1 MKTIVIGIHG
11 IGNKPSKKILKDWWR
26 KSILE
31 GLKKYNYPSR
41 SFDFEM
47 VYWADLLHEKPLDP
61 DVADR
66 DDPLFMAEKY
76 FPESQPIIK
85 PVGFR
90 QKAIEYLE
98 KYYDRLMI
106 KGLLSLENKKITELF
121 IHRHMK
127 DLASYYA
134 PQYIEVKGEKLLVK
148 DAIINRF
155 LDKLKR
161 HSRKKIFLIG
171 HSMGSIIVHDALFE
185 KPADIKIDTLVS
197 IGSPLGQ
204 RYVIDKYKNVLKE
217 KSINKFTVPDNIINY
232 WYNLADMEDQ
242 VAINH
247 TLSKYYLKNSDGI
260 EIIDK
265 IVKNNYTY
273 DGISNPHKSFG
284 YLRTPEFAEI
294 INSFLVSEKKGLFG
308 WFKSILKS

>member
-1 MKTIVIGIHG
+1 MQTIVIGIHG
-11 IGNKPSKKILKDWWR
+11 IGNKPSAKILKDWWR
-26 KSILE
+26 KSMLE
-31 GLKKYNYPSR
+31 GLKKFNYPSR
-41 SFDFEM
+41 SFDFEL

-61 DVADR
+61 DVTDR

-76 FPESQPIIK
+76 FPESQTTIK

-98 KYYDRLMI
+98 KYYDRLII
-106 KGLLSLENKKITELF
+106 KGLLSLENKTITELF

-127 DLASYYA
+127 DLARYYT
-134 PQYIEVKGEKLLVK
+134 PEYIEVKGERLLVK
-148 DAIINRF
+148 DAIIKRF
-155 LDKLKR
+155 LHTLKR
-161 HSRKKIFLIG
+161 HSRKKIFLIA

-185 KPADIKIDTLVS
+185 NPTDLKIHTLVS

-204 RYVIDKYKNVLKE
+204 RYVIDKYKNELKE
-217 KSINKFTVPDNIINY
+217 SSLNKFMVPDNVAGS
-232 WYNLADMEDQ
+232 WYNLADLEDQ

-247 TLSKYYLKNSDGI
+247 TLAKYYLKNSNGL

-265 IVKNNYTY
+265 IVKNKYTY

-294 INSFLVSEKKGLFG
+294 INSFLASERQGLFG
-308 WFKSILKS
+308 WLKNLLKL

>member
-1 MKTIVIGIHG
+1 MKIIVIGIHG
-11 IGNKPSKKILKDWWR
+11 IGNKPSSKILKDWWR

-31 GLKKYNYPSR
+31 GLKKYNYPVHNFS
-41 SFDFEM
+41 FEM

-61 DVADR
+61 DVTDR
-66 DDPLFMAEKY
+66 DDPSFMAEKY
-76 FPESQPIIK
+76 LPEAQPITK
-85 PVGFR
+85 PIGFR
-90 QKAIEYLE
+90 QKALEYLE

-106 KGLLSLENKKITELF
+106 KGLLSLENNKITELF

-127 DLASYYA
+127 DLASYYTS
-134 PQYIEVKGEKLLVK
+134 QYIDVNGEKLLVK
-148 DAIINRF
+148 DAIIKRF
-155 LDKLKR
+155 LDTLKK
-161 HSRKKIFLIG
+161 HSHKTIFLIA

-185 KPADIKIDTLVS
+185 KPTDIKIETLVS

-204 RYVIDKYKNVLKE
+204 RYVIDKYKNEIKE
-217 KSINKFTVPDNIINY
+217 KSINKFVVPANIISN
-232 WYNLADMEDQ
+232 WFNLADLEDQ

-247 TLSKYYLKNSDGI
+247 TLAKYYLKNSKGL

-273 DGISNPHKSFG
+273 DGINNPHKSFG

-294 INSFLVSEKKGLFG
+294 LNSFLVSERKSLFG
-308 WFKSILKS
+308 WLKNLLKL